1 MELSSV
7 ADLQEDMES
16 GDVNN
21 AHLGK
26 LGLAKGI
33 ELDELAGPGPGP
45 GPAAAAGSARSA
57 HAHNKDEE
65 LGASRARE
73 QHNLPVTVSSNICFD
88 FSNGQSLSG
97 ACLQKIS

>member
-1 MELSSV
+1 
-7 ADLQEDMES
+7 MES

-26 LGLAKGI
+26 LGLAKDI

-45 GPAAAAGSARSA
+45 AAAAASSVRSA

-73 QHNLPVTVSSNICFD
+73 QHNLPITVSSNICFD
-88 FSNGQSLSG
+88 FSNDRSG

>member
-26 LGLAKGI
+26 LGLAKDI

-45 GPAAAAGSARSA
+45 AAAAAGSARSA
-57 HAHNKDEE
+57 HAHNNDEK

-73 QHNLPVTVSSNICFD
+73 QHNLPITVSSNICFD
-88 FSNGQSLSG
+88 FSNGRSLSG
-97 ACLQKIS
+97 ACLQKFS